1 MTFRLAP
8 AAFLISALLLG
19 ACAQDTSEF
28 PSLAKRPAER
38 VTATYGT
45 PPAPVI
51 QAPLPQPSAGVLG
64 EVDSLVAMAQQ
75 ADGRFR
81 RGEATARRLV
91 GQARRARLGSEPWAV
106 ATMAVSELEAARSQ
120 AMVPLAELDRM
131 FADAMTRGE
140 DVTRIADA
148 RDRVIGIIARQ
159 DQTLI
164 ALLRSLDN

>member
-1 MTFRLAP
+1 MSLRLQTVAILL
-8 AAFLISALLLG
+8 AALSLG
-19 ACAQDTSEF
+19 ACAQDSGEF

-45 PPAPVI
+45 PPAPVTR
-51 QAPLPQPSAGVLG
+51 APLPLPSPQVLG
-64 EVDSLVAMAQQ
+64 EVDSLVAMAQR

-91 GQARRARLGSEPWAV
+91 GQAGRARLGSEPWAV

-164 ALLRSLDN
+164 RLLRSLDN